1 MTYVRSFVYVSLVLG
16 TFLVNAN
23 SISGQKEGI
32 DKITL
37 ALLDIRDLLA
47 EANNSSQEGYYRD
60 ADGGVSTI
68 NKTVEFSILVNA
80 TTTRLDELTGVT
92 TKHGELL
99 AYLLNRVNEI
109 HNSMET
115 VAREIVSRDDAK
127 NDIGAM
133 IEAMAKG
140 MEHRDLT
147 VKRLQE
153 SFAAMAKE
161 VLLKDLVTME
171 LRDRLEEMNESLQA
185 KSQEL
190 RIMQERV
197 GVLSAEMEFLRA
209 NCCSYDDNQLSLESL
224 ATATYLVYA
233 NNSVKSTGTVL
244 DESENKTDPQGIP
257 RECPPP
263 FKTVGRG
270 CFYVHTGDVR
280 TWTEAREFC
289 KHMRGDLAEPED
301 VRSLRDHLQER
312 QDTARGFFWLGG
324 TDEQNPGVWRW
335 ASGAPLNLDADEWSV
350 GQPDGKLQHCL
361 YLDSGKQFKVGNLGC
376 QNHTYF
382 VCERKLT

>member
-1 MTYVRSFVYVSLVLG
+1 MTHVRSFVYVTLVLG

-47 EANNSSQEGYYRD
+47 EANNSSQEGYRD

-109 HNSMET
+109 HNSMEA
-115 VAREIVSRDDAK
+115 VAREIVARDDAK

-190 RIMQERV
+190 KIMQERMD
-197 GVLSAEMEFLRA
+197 VLSAEMEFLRT

-233 NNSVKSTGTVL
+233 NSTVKSTDTVL
-244 DESENKTDPQGIP
+244 DESDNKTDPQGIP

-263 FKTVGRG
+263 FKMAGRG

-280 TWTEAREFC
+280 TWAEAREYC

-301 VRSLRDHLQER
+301 VFSLRVHLQER
-312 QDTARGFFWLGG
+312 QDTIRGFFWLGG

-361 YLDSGKQFKVGNLGC
+361 YLDAGRQFKAGNLGC

-382 VCERKLT
+382 VCEKKLT